1 MYRLGLVLS
10 LFVLTCTSVFAQ
22 GTSTFNGRVTDSS
35 TAVVAGAD
43 VSVTNKA
50 TGVTRTTKTNSDG
63 LYSFPALAAGAY
75 DLKAESTGFAA
86 ATRTGIN
93 LVTDTTLTMDFQLA
107 VAGTAQDVQVT
118 EEAPMVETT
127 QSHLSSNL
135 QHAEVQELPMLNRSV
150 SSLIALNP
158 GVREETTNM
167 NVPGTSTTHTY
178 FNVGGNGRNSM
189 ELVDGMDNHDDND
202 AGATMELTLEGIQE
216 FNVMAHGAP
225 AEYGRTG
232 GGVASLVTKSGG
244 NQIHGSAFAYGRSDS
259 FTKVDYFSDPAHG
272 GPGKPAYSR
281 EQYGGSVGGPIK
293 KDRAW
298 YFGAIERINQDY
310 NLPIPANIVAL
321 EQFLVPLNL
330 SVLPAA
336 TIPQPFHDLVGTA
349 KFDIQLTS
357 KQTVSFRFA
366 GELTTLWNSTLGAS
380 NTISPLP
387 APPLEWSD
395 INHFPSTNYALK
407 HTYLI
412 SSTMVNEF
420 GLSYLHYKKN
430 DYNMNCMGPTQ
441 GGQGPSLGLTVEQ
454 CLARNLTFPTIVT
467 KNFGTGG
474 WNDYDEEHIQFKE
487 TLSKQV
493 GKHAFKFGG
502 DYMWVPYANGSQVLT
517 AGSLVFFDDPNVIAT
532 NTTKYPQG
540 FQTPGIV
547 RTMNLQAQ
555 TTPNF
560 QTFRMY
566 YWSGFGQDDY
576 KISQR
581 LTLNLGLRY
590 DFQHNLNQPQLLNNR
605 FYQVL
610 KAIGSPFSEVPH
622 ASKLDFSPRV
632 GLAWYARGN
641 GKDVIRANFGMYYPV
656 QVVTSFFTAN
666 YYEKP
671 TLAFTQTIT
680 DTAVG
685 VGPLASYV
693 LGGPLPVPFPPA
705 GATNLVPGASSSS
718 NANSSTGWYAPGLR
732 DQYEM
737 ISHIGWAH
745 QLQTNTSVSADYTH
759 IQGVHEWRPIEI
771 NPLCTTSPAGVTA
784 PGAPVFQGPCAS
796 PGATGAGAAPVA
808 VGQRILSNAT
818 LAAFG
823 DKNLLG
829 SLGVTSSIAR
839 SKYDELAVIFQQRSK
854 RVTFQANYT
863 LSWARGYGANVGGL
877 FVSNAG
883 GYEPEIPSAYG
894 GCFFCAGEWGPGAAD
909 ERHRLTLFGIV
920 QLPWGFQLSPTFTAA
935 SALPYQIY
943 RANSPTGYGALRCL
957 AGPTCGNATSVGP
970 EVSVN
975 AQRGSPL
982 VNLNTRVSKMFKIT
996 ESKAIT
1002 GFVELYNLNNRP
1014 NFGANYGSNAFS
1026 TTFKTPLGYIGG
1038 LPGSSATVPASFQMQ
1053 LGARFSF

>member
-1 MYRLGLVLS
+1 
-10 LFVLTCTSVFAQ
+10 
-22 GTSTFNGRVTDSS
+22 
-35 TAVVAGAD
+35 
-43 VSVTNKA
+43 
-50 TGVTRTTKTNSDG
+50 VTRTTKTNSDG
-63 LYSFPALAAGAY
+63 LYSFPALAAGTY
-75 DLKAESTGFAA
+75 DLKAESTGFAPS
-86 ATRTGIN
+86 TRTGIN

-127 QSHLSSNL
+127 QSHLASNL
-135 QHAEVQELPMLNRSV
+135 QHAEVQELPMLNRTV
-150 SSLIALNP
+150 SSLIALNS

-259 FTKVDYFSDPAHG
+259 FTKIDYFSDPAHG
-272 GPGKPAYSR
+272 GPGKPPYSR
-281 EQYGGSVGGPIK
+281 EQYGGSIGGPIK

-321 EQFLVPLNL
+321 EQLLVPLNL
-330 SVLPAA
+330 HVLPAA
-336 TIPQPFHDLVGTA
+336 SIPQPFHDLVGTA

-357 KQTVSFRFA
+357 KQTLSFRFA

-395 INHFPSTNYALK
+395 VNHFPSTNYALR
-407 HTYLI
+407 HTWLI
-412 SSTMVNEF
+412 SSSTVNEF

-454 CLARNLTFPTIVT
+454 CLARNLTFPSIVT

-487 TLSKQV
+487 TLSRQI

-502 DYMWVPYANGSQVLT
+502 DYMWVPYANGSQALT
-517 AGSLVFFDDPNVIAT
+517 AGSLVFFNDPDAIVNSGKQWAAT
-532 NTTKYPQG
+532 PGSCTTAFGPGNSIDSTHCGPYKTG
-540 FQTPGIV
+540 FSTPGIV

-560 QTFRMY
+560 QTLKMY
-566 YWSGFGQDDY
+566 YLSAFGQDDY

-590 DFQHNLNQPQLLNNR
+590 DFFHNLNQPQLENNR
-605 FYQVL
+605 FYHVL
-610 KAIGSPFSEVPH
+610 KTIGSPFGELPH

-632 GLAWYARGN
+632 GFAWDARGN

-705 GATNLVPGASSSS
+705 GATQLVPGASSSS

-737 ISHIGWAH
+737 ISHIGWSH
-745 QLQTNTSVSADYTH
+745 QLQSNTVVSADYTH

-771 NPLCTTSPAGVTA
+771 NPLCTAN
-784 PGAPVFQGPCAS
+784 FQGPCNS
-796 PGATGAGAAPVA
+796 PGFNGPAAA
-808 VGQRILSNAT
+808 IGKRILSTAT
-818 LAAFG
+818 QAFFG
-823 DKNLLG
+823 DPNLIG
-829 SLGVTSSIAR
+829 ALGVTSSIAR
-839 SKYDELAVIFQQRSK
+839 SKYDELAVVFQRRAK
-854 RVTFQANYT
+854 RMTFQANYT
-863 LSWARGYGANVGGL
+863 LSYAGGYGGNVGGL

-894 GCFFCAGEWGPGAAD
+894 GCFFCDGEWGPGAAD
-909 ERHRLTLFGIV
+909 ERHRLTLFGIIE
-920 QLPWGFQLSPTFTAA
+920 LPWGFQVSPTFTVA

-943 RANSPTGYGALRCL
+943 RANSPSGYGALRCFDSPDCITPG
-957 AGPTCGNATSVGP
+957 ASGK

-996 ESKAIT
+996 ESKTLT

-1014 NFGANYGSNAFS
+1014 NFGANYGSNAFAPA
-1026 TTFKTPLGYIGG
+1026 TFKKPLGYIGG